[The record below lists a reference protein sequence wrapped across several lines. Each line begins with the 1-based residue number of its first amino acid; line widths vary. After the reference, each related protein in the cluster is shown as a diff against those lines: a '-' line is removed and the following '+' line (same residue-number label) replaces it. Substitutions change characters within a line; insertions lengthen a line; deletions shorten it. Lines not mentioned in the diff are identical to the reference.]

1 MDELASK
8 YEVTSRDLAR
18 GRNLRI
24 AAVAAPLLLTGIPAV
39 LFTILA
45 FLFGTTPPVAFT
57 LFVLGLILT
66 AVGFVAGMALMGFFI
81 YRRSNWTKEMREKM
95 AADGIKAEEIEWFV
109 HEMRSS
115 EKKAL
120 RDIGRA
126 DLLLADAYRETLA
139 SRLTA
144 TRIVKSSK
152 RELALTQRRKTKLK
166 QFNAERGK
174 EFREQIEKD
183 SAKIAS
189 IHDEAKMMLAEAEA
203 RLQMIEAA
211 AVRGRSL
218 ADSELAL
225 KKLSSRSQNLP
236 LALEEVRLT
245 EEISRELE
253 RELEKEGLQEIEAE
267 EPSAPQNE
275 TP

>member
-1 MDELASK
+1 MDEFVLK
-8 YEVTSRDLAR
+8 YEVTDRELAR
-18 GRNLRI
+18 GRNLKI
-24 AAVAAPLLLTGIPAV
+24 AAIAAPLLLTGIPAV
-39 LFTILA
+39 VFTVLA
-45 FLFGTTPPVAFT
+45 FLFGATPPAAVT
-57 LFVLGLILT
+57 LFFL
-66 AVGFVAGMALMGFFI
+66 GFVFTIIGFVVGMALTGFFV
-81 YRRSNWTKEMREKM
+81 YRRSNWTKEIREKM
-95 AADGIKAEEIEWFV
+95 AADGIKAEEIDWFT
-109 HEMRSS
+109 HEMKSS

-120 RDIGRA
+120 KDITRA

-152 RELALTQRRKTKLK
+152 REIALTQRRKQKLR
-166 QFNAERGK
+166 QFNTERG
-174 EFREQIEKD
+174 EQFREQIEKD
-183 SAKIAS
+183 TAKIKS

-253 RELEKEGLQEIEAE
+253 RELEEEGDGPKLPDLPQEEKV
-267 EPSAPQNE
+267 
-275 TP
+275 